1 MLWCLNPADHNP
13 RIITKGDQGFS
24 KRGDFKD
31 IKSTVKIG
39 DIHKIGK
46 RNFINGSVFGYE
58 NNEKYSIYVS
68 NQYFE
73 EKHVFK
79 LINDR
84 RERKKHYILIKDF
97 SAFKYDH

>member
-1 MLWCLNPADHNP
+1 MLWCLNPADYNP
-13 RIITKGDQGFS
+13 WIITKGDKGFS

-31 IKSTVKIG
+31 IKSAVKIG

-46 RNFINGSVFGYE
+46 KNSTDGSVFGYE

-84 RERKKHYILIKDF
+84 RGRKKHYILIKDF
-97 SAFKYDH
+97 IAFMYDH